1 MNNKKYLEILKLLQF
16 FLKRGEKPDFNSIFF
31 FCSSITHLKLW
42 YLLLEFHYKK
52 KTITMEEL
60 YNKNMNI
67 SRPTIFKIINNAL
80 DLAYLIK
87 CNDIKDKRKWNIR
100 LTQSTVFQF
109 EQIISILKRLS

>member
-1 MNNKKYLEILKLLQF
+1 MVFTFRVSLQ
-16 FLKRGEKPDFNSIFF
+16 
-31 FCSSITHLKLW
+31 
-42 YLLLEFHYKK
+42 K

-67 SRPTIFKIINNAL
+67 SRPTIFKTINNAL
-80 DLAYLIK
+80 DLGYLIK

-109 EQIISILKRLS
+109 EQVISILKRLH